1 MDSSSFAEKKAQLKA
16 KFKTMDKNG
25 DNKLD
30 FSEFLTLMSRLDT
43 ETAKNLFKK
52 VDHSGDGTVD
62 FDEFVDYIYATD
74 QSGTRTTA
82 GRHERLTF
90 LSAVGSAD
98 EEDESLWEKCSVVFE
113 TYMGTDEKFEARDL
127 RKLCQDCCL
136 HCRKFRPTDLDVIFA
151 SAKAPGKNT
160 INFEGFKDCIRGVA
174 KKKQC
179 PVKAV
184 QAAVAE
190 REALGMELNA
200 TQTDAVRFH
209 DDKTLYTGLHARGG
223 QHGDD
228 VSGATSRSERLRASG
243 RLDHSEQEELP
254 WEQTKEAFI
263 VFCKGDEYLDG
274 REFTQMCG
282 DCGLYNKK
290 FARPDA
296 DITFNKVK
304 NKGERK
310 IDFEQFKDACIAIAT
325 KRKSTVADVQKLV
338 QEGQPT
344 RKGVTEAEYVRFH
357 DDKSLYTGVH
367 HEVHNTMRTP
377 RTPRA

>member
-98 EEDESLWEKCSVVFE
+98 EEDESLWEKCSVVFK
-113 TYMGTDEKFEARDL
+113 TYMGSDEKFEARDL

-136 HCRKFRPTDLDVIFA
+136 HCRKFRPTDLDIIFA
-151 SAKAPGKNT
+151 SVKEKGKIT
-160 INFEGFKDCIRGVA
+160 INFEGFKDCIRGIA

-190 REALGMELNA
+190 REALGMEFNA
-200 TQTDAVRFH
+200 TQADAVRLH
-209 DDKTLYTGLHARGG
+209 DDKTLYTGIHARGG
-223 QHGDD
+223 AHDDD
-228 VSGATSRSERLRASG
+228 VSGATLRSERLRSSG
-243 RLDHSEQEELP
+243 RLDHNEQEELP

-274 REFTQMCG
+274 REFTQMCA

-290 FARPDA
+290 FNRNDA

-304 NKGERK
+304 NRGERK
-310 IDFEQFKDACIAIAT
+310 IDFEQFKDACVSIAT
-325 KRKSTVADVQKLV
+325 KRKSTVADVQKAV
-338 QEGQPT
+338 HEGLPT
-344 RKGVTEAEYVRFH
+344 MKGVTEAEYVRFH
-357 DDKSLYTGVH
+357 DDKSAYTGVH
-367 HEVHNTMRTP
+367 HEVHNTP
-377 RTPRA
+377 RT